1 MKTAK
6 TKICL
11 IIGDPVDH
19 SLSPLMHNTAYSA
32 VGIEEQF
39 VYLAASVPVSQ
50 IEAVVAAVK
59 MLGIVGLTCT
69 MPHKTAVIP
78 YLDEVDTIA
87 KKIGAV
93 NSIVNKNGVLK
104 GYNTDWIGAVTPLK
118 KRISLIGKKILV
130 LGAGGAA
137 RAVVYGLVK
146 EKANVTIVNRTF
158 EKAKLLANEFECN
171 SVMECDPK
179 FISSFDVIFNTTS
192 LGMKP
197 NEKLCPVDSSGMRRG
212 QYLMDAVYFPYETEF
227 LKRGKKM
234 GATII
239 HGLEML
245 LYQGVAQFELYTG
258 KQAPVETMRTIL
270 LQNTHI

>member
-1 MKTAK
+1 
-6 TKICL
+6 
-11 IIGDPVDH
+11 
-19 SLSPLMHNTAYSA
+19 
-32 VGIEEQF
+32 
-39 VYLAASVPVSQ
+39 
-50 IEAVVAAVK
+50 
-59 MLGIVGLTCT
+59 
-69 MPHKTAVIP
+69 
-78 YLDEVDTIA
+78 
-87 KKIGAV
+87 
-93 NSIVNKNGVLK
+93 
-104 GYNTDWIGAVTPLK
+104 
-118 KRISLIGKKILV
+118 
-130 LGAGGAA
+130 
-137 RAVVYGLVK
+137 
-146 EKANVTIVNRTF
+146 
-158 EKAKLLANEFECN
+158 
-171 SVMECDPK
+171 MECDPK